1 MGIVESNS
9 PWRLG
14 MGFFRDMP
22 VRSKLLIGYCTVF
35 IIAITLGGLII
46 YSMVQKT
53 IEMSIENQL
62 SNSNAAICNM
72 VRTSADISIKNYLR
86 AVAEDNRS
94 IVEGF
99 YQRYRK
105 GLITEHE
112 AQEKAREILLDQ
124 TIGKTGYIY
133 CVNSRGIAAVH
144 RNPGVQGHNW
154 SSLPFVLEQIKRK
167 EGFLTY
173 EWGNPGELKPKPKA
187 LYMTYFQPWDWIISA
202 TSYQEEFI
210 YLISLGEIKK
220 SILGMRFGKTGY
232 SYIID
237 GQGNLIVH
245 PSLKGNILEMG
256 DMESLASLQ
265 RILMQKTGSI
275 VYDWRNPGE
284 KRSRK
289 KLVFLSYI
297 PELDWII
304 GSSGYVDELYAPLY
318 RIGNIIN
325 TITLV
330 TLVLVLLFTLWISS
344 VITSPIRTL
353 IEHFSTGTTGD
364 FSLRMRTPSQDE
376 IGRLAHYFNVFMGK
390 LQEYSNSLHEEIRGH
405 KHSAAALRQSEERY
419 RSLSDNTPDIIYEAD
434 LDLNITYL
442 NKAGYSSTGY
452 SGEDLKKGISI
463 RDFTGEKDF
472 DWTLK
477 AVREGKGF
485 LTTHKIRRKDGSFI
499 IGENN
504 GSVIFDEGRPV
515 GLRGSIR
522 DVTEKRKLEEQ
533 ILQAQKMETIGT
545 LAGGLAHD
553 FNNVLAGITS
563 TLSIMRF
570 EMDKGNTLSR
580 EKLQKHIGL
589 MERSGQRATEMVQQ
603 LLTLSRKREA
613 QFIPCDLC
621 STVDHVIR
629 ICQGTFDKCIEI
641 RTEMPPGR
649 AVVEGDATQIEQV
662 LLNLC
667 VNSGHAMTIMRP
679 DGGMQGGK
687 LIVSLEE
694 IHADEHFC
702 SVHNEAE
709 PGAYWKLSVIDTG
722 VGMDS
727 STISKIFVPFFTTKD
742 KGKGTG
748 LGLSMVYTIVHQHN
762 GFIDLYSEP
771 GVGTTFNVY
780 LPALKQDIPVGMDEK
795 IRDIP
800 RGEGLILVV
809 DDEEVL
815 RETASSILEE
825 CGYHVITAEDGDE
838 GVRVFQERHQEIAA
852 VILDLVM
859 PKKSGDKAYLEMKR
873 VNHHLKVLLASG
885 FRQDERVNL
894 ALAYGINGFIQKPYT
909 MEKLAQAVADLLR
922 I

>member
-1 MGIVESNS
+1 
-9 PWRLG
+9 
-14 MGFFRDMP
+14 MGFLRDMS

-35 IIAITLGGLII
+35 IIAITLGGLIL
-46 YSMVQKT
+46 YSMAQKT
-53 IEMSIENQL
+53 IELSIENQL

-99 YQRYRK
+99 YRKYRK
-105 GLITEHE
+105 GLLTEQE
-112 AQEKAREILLDQ
+112 AKEKAREILLQQ

-133 CVNSRGIAAVH
+133 CVNSEGIAVVH
-144 RNPGVQGHNW
+144 RSPGVQGRNW
-154 SSLPFVLEQIKRK
+154 SYFPFVQEQMKRK
-167 EGFLTY
+167 EGFLIY
-173 EWGNPGELKPKPKA
+173 EWRNPGEANPRPKA
-187 LYMTYFQPWDWIISA
+187 LYMSYFQPWDWIISA

-210 YLISLGEIKK
+210 YLTSIGDIRK

-237 GQGNLIVH
+237 GKGNLIVH
-245 PSLKGNILEMG
+245 PSFRGNILDLG
-256 DMESLASLQ
+256 DSENRATLQ
-265 RILMQKTGSI
+265 RILTQKTGTI
-275 VYDWRNPGE
+275 IYDWKNPDE
-284 KRSRK
+284 KKSRK

-297 PELDWII
+297 PEFDWII
-304 GSSGYVDELYAPLY
+304 GSSSYVDELYAPLY

-325 TITLV
+325 TVTLV
-330 TLVLVLLFTLWISS
+330 TLVLVLLLTLWISS

-353 IEHFSTGTTGD
+353 IEHFSTGATGD
-364 FSLRMRTPSQDE
+364 FSLRMEAPSQDE

-390 LQEYSNSLHEEIRGH
+390 LQEYGNSLHEEIRGH
-405 KHSAAALRQSEERY
+405 LQSEEALRQSEERY

-434 LDLNITYL
+434 LDLNVRYL
-442 NKAGYSSTGY
+442 NKAGCSLTGY
-452 SGEDLKKGISI
+452 SGGDLKKGLSI
-463 RDFTGEKDF
+463 KDFIGEKDF

-477 AVREGKGF
+477 TVREGKGF
-485 LTTHKIRRKDGSFI
+485 LTTHKIRRKDGTFI

-504 GSVIFDEGRPV
+504 GSVIFEDGRPV

-563 TLSIMRF
+563 TLSIMRY
-570 EMDKGNTLSR
+570 EIDKGRTLSL

-589 MERSGQRATEMVQQ
+589 MERSGQRAIEMVQH
-603 LLTLSRKREA
+603 LLTLSSKREA
-613 QFIPCDLC
+613 HFIPCDLC

-629 ICQGTFDKCIEI
+629 ICRGTFDKCIEI
-641 RTEMPPGR
+641 VTEMPPDR
-649 AVVEGDATQIEQV
+649 AMVEGDATQIEQF

-667 VNSGHAMTIMRP
+667 VNAGHAMTIMRP
-679 DGGMQGGK
+679 EEEAQGGK

-694 IHADEHFC
+694 IHADGHFC
-702 SVHNEAE
+702 TVHHEAE

-748 LGLSMVYTIVHQHN
+748 LGLSMVYTIVHQHK

-771 GVGTTFNVY
+771 TVGTTFNVY
-780 LPALKQDIPVGMDEK
+780 LPTLKQDIPVEADAEIME
-795 IRDIP
+795 IP
-800 RGEGLILVV
+800 RGRGLILVI

-815 RETASSILEE
+815 RETAGSILKE
-825 CGYHVITAEDGDE
+825 CGYRVITAEDGEE
-838 GVRVFQERHQEIAA
+838 GVGIFRERFREIDA

-859 PKKSGDKAYLEMKR
+859 PRKSGDKSYLEMKR
-873 VNHHLKVLLASG
+873 IDPHLKVLLASG
-885 FRQDERVNL
+885 FRQDERVNQ
-894 ALAYGINGFIQKPYT
+894 ALTYGINGFIQKPYT
-909 MEKLAQAVADLLR
+909 MERLARAVSDLLSA
-922 I
+922 